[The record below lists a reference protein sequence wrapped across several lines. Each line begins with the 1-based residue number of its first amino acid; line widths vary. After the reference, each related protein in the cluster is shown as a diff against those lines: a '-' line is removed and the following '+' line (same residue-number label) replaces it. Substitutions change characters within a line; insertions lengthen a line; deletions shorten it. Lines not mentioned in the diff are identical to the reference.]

1 MFQEP
6 KGLAFPEDFLHKDF
20 VHQTFVLPSFVP
32 QTFVLFG
39 PKFYCDFGF
48 CEEMCHIPHNDTFIP
63 FIKAR
68 FCLFFSIRINN
79 SSIKGHF
86 RPVCHALLLVVCIR
100 GEWQEHVGMRHTHIQ
115 PHTVH
120 SGTAVVLQWRCRR
133 RGGGFKAS
141 LWLGLSVE
149 AKRRPKGP
157 HYDRNFK
164 TLYKNH
170 K

>member
-1 MFQEP
+1 MHFHCNFTAHICSA
-6 KGLAFPEDFLHKDF
+6 LDI

-68 FCLFFSIRINN
+68 FCLFFSIRIKS
-79 SSIKGHF
+79 SSIKGHC

-100 GEWQEHVGMRHTHIQ
+100 GEWQEHVGMRHTHTASHSAQ
-115 PHTVH
+115 WYSSSTTV
-120 SGTAVVLQWRCRR
+120 ALP
-133 RGGGFKAS
+133 A
-141 LWLGLSVE
+141 
-149 AKRRPKGP
+149 A
-157 HYDRNFK
+157 
-164 TLYKNH
+164 
-170 K
+170 